1 MNFPSCLI
9 CELLYCVRFKSLDP
23 CVWEMR
29 VSSWDPGRNG
39 SAAVPMREGSV
50 VLSSLS
56 VKVRH
61 SGRVSMILS
70 ARTRPGYNVSTS

>member
-1 MNFPSCLI
+1 
-9 CELLYCVRFKSLDP
+9 
-23 CVWEMR
+23 

-39 SAAVPMREGSV
+39 SAAAPMREGSD

-61 SGRVSMILS
+61 SERVSMILS
-70 ARTRPGYNVSTS
+70 ARTRPGHNVSTI